1 MNQWKQIGIIVG
13 NTSVSNYKFII
24 TELAAKVGDII
35 ATEVTVPTTT
45 FGETQQVYVW
55 GRITGIDRFNPFFP
69 AEAATELV
77 KTGVQLADTPLSTLR
92 DHLVGE
98 VLILGRT
105 TADLGTNLDMSP
117 LTYPVKPSGY
127 VLSPPADAVQKLL
140 VGNAPTEKR
149 LMLGDLIGRNDVNVH
164 LSAKQ
169 IVTRHMAILAMTGGG
184 KTVASRQIIKEL
196 STHKYPLVIMD
207 PHGDYL
213 GFYEKQTELL
223 KGTRV
228 RLFYPDVKVSANN
241 IDTIASLVEKMGTKL
256 TDAQMPIHNDA
267 LYRNEFLEGESAVA
281 FLERVSD
288 KLDSWA
294 RGEDS
299 TNDKYK
305 PNSIWPVKRNIR
317 NVIAKL
323 TRMDENNANLRGRL
337 KGYEFEPMPDPS
349 MNPEEIVS
357 PGQISIFYLAGFDH
371 LAQSTIAS
379 LVLERLFEHRASL
392 TGTIP
397 PYMAVIEEAHNF
409 IPSRN
414 EGTSETPS
422 LPTIRKMITE
432 GRKFGTGLLI
442 ISQRPSRLDE
452 TTLAQCNTFLVLRLV
467 NPKDKSFVRSVM
479 ENLSESDANI
489 LQSFGKGQGII
500 SGQAVKFPMLV
511 QVAFDEKLISDQ
523 IGNEDD
529 LFAEVDNFELSPK
542 QQSRRANSEDI
553 SDMVDVEDVK
563 GRRKKRTSG
572 RKSL

>member
-1 MNQWKQIGIIVG
+1 MDQWKQIGIIVG

-24 TELAAKVGDII
+24 TALAAKVGDII

-105 TADLGTNLDMSP
+105 TADLDTNLDMSP

-127 VLSPPADAVQKLL
+127 VLSPPAEAVQKLL
-140 VGNAPTEKR
+140 VGNEPTEKR

-196 STHKYPLVIMD
+196 ATHKYPLVIMD

-213 GFYEKQTELL
+213 GFYEKQAELL

-267 LYRNEFLEGESAVA
+267 LYRNEFLEDESAVD

-288 KLDSWA
+288 KLDSWT

-323 TRMDENNANLRGRL
+323 RRMDENNANLRGRL

-392 TGTIP
+392 SGEIP

-489 LQSFGKGQGII
+489 LQSFGKGQGLI

-529 LFAEVDNFELSPK
+529 LFAEVDNFELSP
-542 QQSRRANSEDI
+542 QQQNRRANSEDI

-563 GRRKKRTSG
+563 SRRKKRTSG